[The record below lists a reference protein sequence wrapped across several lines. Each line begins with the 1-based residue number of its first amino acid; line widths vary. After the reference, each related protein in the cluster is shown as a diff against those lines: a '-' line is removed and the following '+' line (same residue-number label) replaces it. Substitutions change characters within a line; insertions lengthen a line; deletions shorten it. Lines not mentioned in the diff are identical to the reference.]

1 MSARRAGLVAL
12 LAAALA
18 CDTGA
23 SNLGPILDEDLDL
36 PEAQEALVNGMSLS
50 LSRALNWVALT
61 GGVVSYEVA
70 ASGSPGS
77 GFGVPIRQRSGHL
90 DPDPDETD
98 THWRLAQQA
107 RWVAEDGVRRLRRVL
122 GDDFASSSAATR
134 ALLYAGY
141 ANRLLGENMCEAVI
155 DGGPRQPRTVSLQ
168 RAEEAFTEALAAAEA
183 AGETDV
189 AVAARAG
196 RASVRAWLGNWA
208 GAEADAA
215 AVPAGFTFDAMFDE
229 NADDQYNR
237 IAWSN
242 VLPNRAHT
250 VFTTFYEEY
259 YLETGDPR
267 TPWDSNPDFPL
278 GDNGLPWH
286 FQTKYP
292 DRTSPIHLSSYRE
305 MRLLIAEARLRAG
318 DVAGAM
324 AIVNQLRAD
333 LGLAPW
339 VANTTTEA
347 WAALRRERGIEL
359 WLEGR
364 RLGDLHRWNAEGVP
378 GAAEDLTGRDTCFP
392 IGQTEVD
399 TNPNL

>member
-1 MSARRAGLVAL
+1 V

-18 CDTGA
+18 LAAAGCDTGA
-23 SNLGPILDEDLDL
+23 TSLGPILDEDLDL
-36 PEAQEALVNGMSLS
+36 PEAQDALVTGMSLT
-50 LSRALNWVALT
+50 LSRALNHVALT
-61 GGVVSYEVA
+61 GAAVSFEVA
-70 ASGSPGS
+70 ASGSVG
-77 GFGVPIRQRSGHL
+77 GFGITIRQRGGHL

-98 THWRLAQQA
+98 IHWRLAQQA
-107 RWVAEDGVRRLRRVL
+107 RWVAEDGARRLRRVL
-122 GDDFASSSAATR
+122 GEDFAASPAAAR

-168 RAEEAFTEALAAAEA
+168 RAEAAFTEALAVAEA
-183 AGETDV
+183 SGETGI
-189 AVAARAG
+189 ASAARAG

-215 AVPAGFTFDAMFDE
+215 AVPPGFTFDAVY
-229 NADDQYNR
+229 DDTAEDLYNR
-237 IAWSN
+237 VQWSN

-250 VFTTFYEEY
+250 VFTTFYDAY
-259 YLETGDPR
+259 YTATGDPR
-267 TPWDSNPDFPL
+267 TPWEEDPDFPV

-286 FQTKYP
+286 FQTKYT
-292 DRTSPIHLSSYRE
+292 DRTSPIHLSSHRE
-305 MRLLIAEARLRAG
+305 MRLLIAEARLRSG
-318 DVAGAM
+318 DVPGAT
-324 AIVNQLRAD
+324 AILVQLRTD

-339 VANTTTEA
+339 EADTLEEA

-364 RLGDLHRWNAEGVP
+364 RLGDLYRWNVEGIP

-399 TNPNL
+399 ANPNL